1 MEAEPSHQVA
11 VLLAVEVHQRQT
23 LERVVEQAVAQP
35 AVEIHPCQPLEQV
48 AEQAVA
54 QLAIIIIREILV
66 VTLEVQLVGIPVEV
80 IRGIII
86 RVILVT
92 PKIVQETI
100 Y

>member
-11 VLLAVEVHQRQT
+11 VLLAVEVHQRQP
-23 LERVVEQAVAQP
+23 LERVAEQAVAQP

-92 PKIVQETI
+92 PKIVQEMI